1 MSGNA
6 IPAVASIWS
15 RTGLLTRLSVAVGLL
30 ILVGAGI
37 EMTLMIRST
46 ADTYR
51 LQQENEAKEISRFL
65 APLVAEYAVIG
76 DYATIQQILLK
87 QVQDR
92 LHIEHLNW
100 TDLGGQVIQATDAD
114 IALESP
120 AWFAQLAGIPALKKT
135 TPVILGGQSYGD
147 LDILFSPIPA
157 QNALWRLLA
166 GHLVEIL
173 LVVSLSFV
181 AIIIIMRNNLVTVA
195 RLTQG
200 ADQFSRGDHS
210 VRIPERGAPEVRG
223 AARAFNN
230 LAGQISSLV
239 ANLSEKQSALKHS
252 ETSLAEAQR
261 IARLGNWEW
270 DMVSNQVHWSDELYR
285 ILGYAPQQFIAN
297 YAAFVN
303 AVHPEDRRSVMEM
316 MDRVIQQHEPY
327 SFEHRIMLPNGAV
340 RSVHAQGEVT
350 LDANNKPLRMVGAL
364 QDVTEQK
371 LAQERLSY
379 LAYFDPLTGLPNRV
393 LLNERMQQA
402 MAEASR
408 VERLV
413 AILYLDLDRFKYVN
427 DTLGHE
433 FGDALIKMVAERLTG
448 LLRPG
453 GDTVSHYGG
462 DEFTIVLANVA
473 HVDDVTRVA
482 QKIVDS
488 FARHFTVASRDLFIT
503 ASIGI
508 TLYPFDDSSI
518 ENLLKNADAA
528 MYHAKERGRN
538 TFQFYTAEMN
548 IRAARRFGI
557 ETALRHALERGE
569 LSLHYQ
575 PQVDLKTGSLYG
587 MEALLRWHSAE
598 FGSVSPVE
606 FIPLAEESGLIQSIG
621 EWVLR
626 SACAQTRAWQKAGF
640 ADLRIA
646 VNLSARQFRQENLVQ
661 LIRQTLIDTELEA
674 RFLDLEITESM
685 LMHDMDRTVATL
697 MELSALG
704 SALSVDDFGT
714 GYSSLSYLKRF
725 PIDVLKIDRSFVN
738 DITGDPDDAAIATA
752 IIAMAHS
759 LGIKVVAEGV
769 ETQTQMEFLQQQHC
783 DAMQGYLFSKPLPVH
798 EFSKLLE
805 NRYRARALP
814 EYQAML

>member
-1 MSGNA
+1 MNGNV
-6 IPAVASIWS
+6 IPAVATIWS

-37 EMTLMIRST
+37 EMTLMVRSA

-51 LQQENEAKEISRFL
+51 LQQENEAKEISQFL
-65 APLVAEYAVIG
+65 APLIAEYAVIG

-92 LHIEHLNW
+92 LHIEHLSW
-100 TDLGGQVIQATDAD
+100 TDPDGQVIQAADAD
-114 IALESP
+114 ITLESP
-120 AWFAQLAGIPALKKT
+120 AWFAHLAGIPALKRN
-135 TPVILGGQSYGD
+135 TPVILGGQSYGA
-147 LDILFSPIPA
+147 LDILFSPISA
-157 QNALWRLLA
+157 QNALWQLLA
-166 GHLVEIL
+166 RHFIEIL
-173 LVVSLSFV
+173 LVVIFSLG
-181 AIIIIMRNNLVTVA
+181 AIIIILRNNLVTVA
-195 RLTQG
+195 HLTRG

-210 VRIPERGAPEVRG
+210 VRIPERGAPEVRS

-230 LAGQISSLV
+230 LVGQISNLV
-239 ANLSEKQSALKHS
+239 ANLSEKQLALKHT

-270 DMVSNQVHWSDELYR
+270 DIASNHVYWSDELYR
-285 ILGYAPQQFIAN
+285 ILGYAPQEFVAN

-303 AVHPEDRRSVMEM
+303 AVHPEDRCSVMEI
-316 MDRVIQQHEPY
+316 MDQVIKKHEPY
-327 SFEHRIMLPNGAV
+327 SFEHRILLPNGTV
-340 RSVHAQGEVT
+340 RIVHEQGEVT
-350 LDANNKPLRMVGAL
+350 VDLNNKPLRVVGAL

-371 LAQERLSY
+371 VAQERLSY

-393 LLNERMQQA
+393 LLNERMQQS

-433 FGDALIKMVAERLTG
+433 VGDALIKMVAERLSS

-488 FARHFTVASRDLFIT
+488 FTQPFTLAHRDLYIT

-508 TLYPFDDSSI
+508 TLYPLDDSSI
-518 ENLLKNADAA
+518 ENLFKNADAA

-548 IRAARRFGI
+548 IRAARRFAV

-661 LIRQTLIDTELEA
+661 LIRQTLLDTELEA
-674 RFLDLEITESM
+674 KFLDIEITESM

-704 SALSVDDFGT
+704 AALSVDDFGT

-738 DITGDPDDAAIATA
+738 DITGAPNDAAIATA

-769 ETQTQMEFLQQQHC
+769 ETKIQMEFLQQHHC
-783 DAMQGYLFSKPLPVH
+783 DGMQGYFFSKPLPVN

-805 NRYRARALP
+805 NRSRVRLVSKYRELP
-814 EYQAML
+814 